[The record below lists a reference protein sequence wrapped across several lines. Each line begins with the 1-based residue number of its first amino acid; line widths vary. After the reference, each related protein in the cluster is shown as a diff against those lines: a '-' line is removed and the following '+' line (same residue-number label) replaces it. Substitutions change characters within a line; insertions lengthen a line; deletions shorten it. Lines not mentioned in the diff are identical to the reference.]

1 MRGTPFLDAFRG
13 NENKKNRKYAEG
25 RSRSVKEPRFLFV
38 LFVLSPFSSALAF
51 LLLLLLPATASV
63 VARKKEAARAAHA
76 QLTLLPSNATN
87 APLDLAARS
96 SLASEGKRRRRK
108 GGRF

>member
-51 LLLLLLPATASV
+51 LLLLLLLPATASV
-63 VARKKEAARAAHA
+63 VARE
-76 QLTLLPSNATN
+76 
-87 APLDLAARS
+87 
-96 SLASEGKRRRRK
+96 KRRLHVLHTHS
-108 GGRF
+108 